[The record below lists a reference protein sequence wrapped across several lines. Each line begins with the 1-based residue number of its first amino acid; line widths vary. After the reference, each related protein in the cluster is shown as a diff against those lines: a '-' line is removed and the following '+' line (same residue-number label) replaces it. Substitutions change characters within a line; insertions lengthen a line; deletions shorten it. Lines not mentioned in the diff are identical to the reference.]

1 MSYVGVVPY
10 DGPNPSPPREVL
22 LPMQKIVGSEELT
35 ELVKAP
41 REEEARR
48 TSEGPREPQEMN
60 GSVTI
65 SDW

>member
-35 ELVKAP
+35 ELVKLLVKKKP
-41 REEEARR
+41 EELRKVLESLKR
-48 TSEGPREPQEMN
+48 
-60 GSVTI
+60 
-65 SDW
+65 